1 MPFTPRTFEQ
11 ILDDMVA
18 YMQANTSIS
27 DYNVGSVIRTILE
40 AAALE
45 DDEQYFQ
52 MVQLLDLFSFTTAAG
67 EDLDRR
73 LADFGLTRRAAVP
86 ATVKLKFYDSSLIR
100 TAAGQDYPAS
110 ALTITGADTT
120 RFPTS
125 GYPYTIRVG
134 EGTTRLQNLA
144 VLNNNTV
151 TGDLT
156 LASST
161 VFDVFIGDR
170 IAFVTGGT
178 LSAPVPPSAS
188 ARTINIGQQVQA
200 APTVTELVKIYST
213 IEPAFIIQGNYES
226 NEVIAKCTVSGTA
239 GNVGA
244 GRINQFLGSPPFIG
258 AGVFSISQAAGGLD
272 RETDTE
278 FRTRALSQLQS
289 LSRGTPLALK
299 SAAIGVFDPISQS
312 KVTSANLVED
322 FTNDEV
328 IVYVDDGTGAAAKT
342 NALPSGSLAAAT
354 LAGDSAV
361 QPVSLNFWPDSG
373 WLFIDDG
380 ANSELV
386 QFISNDGFILTTGT
400 PLVYPHAASTVVNFV
415 DLISASAEATQRRFQ
430 TTNYPVVRNTER
442 IWLRAP
448 TGAWTLLTRNVDY
461 ILNRGTGQ
469 IQLTDVGGVVAGTA
483 IVAHY
488 IYYTN
493 LIAEVQKVLEGDLT
507 DYTRYPGVK
516 AAGIFLSVEQPVV
529 KRISVIASITAAEGY
544 SEINLAPN
552 VKRAIESY
560 ISSLRI
566 GQDVITSKIVDSAF
580 SVVGLADIRVVT
592 PTANII
598 LLESELP
605 VPFDASGDSLV
616 QVL

>member
-1 MPFTPRTFEQ
+1 MAFIPRTFEQ
-11 ILDDMVA
+11 ILDEMVA

-52 MVQLLDLFSFTTAAG
+52 MVQLLDLFSFTTASG

-73 LADFGLTRRAAVP
+73 LADFGLIRRAALP
-86 ATVKLKFYDSSLIR
+86 ATVRLKFYDNSLLR
-100 TAAGQDYPAS
+100 TRAGQDYSAAS
-110 ALTITGADTT
+110 LVITGFDTT

-125 GYPYTIRVG
+125 GYPYTVRVG

-144 VLNNNTV
+144 VVNNNTI

-156 LASST
+156 LATAT

-170 IAFVTGGT
+170 VSFVTGGT
-178 LSAPVPPSAS
+178 LSVPVPPSSS
-188 ARTINIGQQVQA
+188 ARTINIGAEVQA
-200 APTVTELVKIYST
+200 PPTVTELVKIYST

-226 NEVIAKCTVSGTA
+226 NEVLAKCTVSGTA

-244 GRINQFLGSPPFIG
+244 GRINQFVSSPVFIG
-258 AGVFSISQAAGGLD
+258 ASVLNITQAAGGLD

-278 FRTRALSQLQS
+278 FRTRALAQLQS

-299 SAAIGVFDPISQS
+299 TAAVGVFDPLSQT
-312 KVTSANLVED
+312 KVVSANLVED
-322 FTNDEV
+322 FVGNEV
-328 IVYVDDGTGAAAKT
+328 ILYVDDGTGSAART
-342 NALPSGSLAAAT
+342 RVLPSGSLAFAT
-354 LAGDSAV
+354 LAGALAV
-361 QPVSLNFWPDSG
+361 QPVSLNYWPDSG

-386 QFISNDGFILTTGT
+386 QFISNDGIFLTVATA
-400 PLVYPHAASTVVNFV
+400 LVFPHAVSTVVNFI
-415 DLISASAEATQRRFQ
+415 DYISPSAEATQRRFQ
-430 TTNYPVVRNTER
+430 TTNYPIVRNTER
-442 IWLRAP
+442 IWSRAP
-448 TGAWTLLTRNVDY
+448 SGAWTLLSRSTDY

-469 IQLTDVGGVVAGTA
+469 VQLTDVGGVVAGTG
-483 IVAHY
+483 IIAHY

-493 LIAEVQKVLEGDLT
+493 LIAEVQRVMEGDLT
-507 DYTRYPGVK
+507 DSVRYPGVK

-529 KRISVIASITAAEGY
+529 KRITVVASITAAEGY
-544 SEINLAPN
+544 SEIDLAPN
-552 VKRAIESY
+552 VRNAIESY

-566 GQDVITSKIVDSAF
+566 GQDVITSRIVDFAF
-580 SVVGLADIRVVT
+580 SVRGLADIRVVT
-592 PTANII
+592 PTANIV

-605 VPFDASGDSLV
+605 VPFDAGGNSLV